1 MGNRIV
7 RFVKSRLK
15 ENYDANRAF
24 PADQPGSDGGVRA
37 GAEPDGNSVK
47 QHDRAADHG
56 AVVWFRRFNR
66 FAADVEMDGAEIGG
80 WGSH

>member
-24 PADQPGSDGGVRA
+24 PVDQPGGDGGIRA
-37 GAEPDGNSVK
+37 GVKPDGNSVK
-47 QHDRAADHG
+47 QHDRVTDHG
-56 AVVWFRRFNR
+56 AAFWFWWIDR
-66 FAADVEMDGAEIGG
+66 FADDVEMDGTEIRG
-80 WGSH
+80 WGSD